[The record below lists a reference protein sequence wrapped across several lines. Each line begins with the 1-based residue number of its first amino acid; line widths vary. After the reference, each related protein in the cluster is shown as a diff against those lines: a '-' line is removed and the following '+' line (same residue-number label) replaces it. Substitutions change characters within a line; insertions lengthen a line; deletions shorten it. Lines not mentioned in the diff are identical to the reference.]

1 MHSFVK
7 PGLFHISA
15 ETTECL
21 IFWGVKTFQNVAW
34 FFLVAIELAILAA
47 STKAS
52 TYSPVQKSIENWS
65 VCSKMTLGEVG
76 VSLS

>member
-21 IFWGVKTFQNVAW
+21 IFFGVKTLQKVAC
-34 FFLVAIELAILAA
+34 FLFLAFELAIITA